1 MPGRGVPGK
10 GDNLSPEGSGLCGH
24 LHRQGASGSSVP
36 WEISQFLSDTAP
48 LKAPGPEDPDPDT
61 SVGPR
66 LGRHKGGGCLT
77 SSKNLAPRGIS
88 IGLRSDWSTQCV
100 SGQPELHSE
109 TLFQKHQKLKENKN
123 PHKGFAAG
131 TPIRRPR
138 PPGCQ
143 LS

>member
-88 IGLRSDWSTQCV
+88 HPSCREQV
-100 SGQPELHSE
+100 
-109 TLFQKHQKLKENKN
+109 
-123 PHKGFAAG
+123 
-131 TPIRRPR
+131 RPR
-138 PPGCQ
+138 KKLPVTKLGYFKQPLDRFEFC
-143 LS
+143 